1 MFQVSFGT
9 SALSAFRLEK
19 LRAALQTAAPGVE
32 IADTRHCYF
41 SALKAKTL
49 REGGT
54 EGSGHPAASPLRGLS
69 AAQAKL
75 LDKVLGLGKAAGE
88 PADAKKCQR
97 LLVIPRLGTI
107 SPWSTKATDI
117 AQHCGLSGVE
127 RIERGVVYY
136 LSTKNG
142 KALSQAELAEVLPLL
157 HDRMTETV
165 LDPSTGLR
173 AGLEGA
179 AEKIFRHG
187 KPQPLETVNVLKG
200 GRKALEKANRE
211 MGLALSA
218 DEIDYLVENFKKLER
233 NPTDVELMM
242 FAQANSEHCRH
253 KIFNADWVI
262 DGEAQDMSLF
272 GMIRNTHKVS
282 PQGTVVAYSDNSSII
297 EGAKIERFYPR
308 ADGGYAFSEELTHTL
323 MKVETHNHPTAIA
336 PFAGAATG
344 SGGEIRDEGATG
356 SGSRPKAGLTGFS
369 VSNLNIPGFV
379 QPWEHYS
386 PLPNPDKATSHSTKP
401 ASGQVAGY
409 LPQAGEGTGS
419 LPSHTRGESVARGA
433 QPAGGEGATYGKPSR
448 IVTALQIM
456 LDGPI
461 GGAAFNNEFGRPNL
475 AGYFRTFEEQVSG
488 EMRGYH
494 KPIMLA
500 GGVGNIKAEHTHKH
514 DLPTGALVIHLGGP
528 GMLIGLGGGAASSM
542 DTGANAENLD
552 FDSVQRGN
560 PEMQRRAQEVID
572 RCWQMGDNNPI
583 LSIHDVGAG
592 GMSNALPELVHGGG
606 KGARFELR
614 KIPLDETGMSPKQI
628 WCNESQERYVLAIAP
643 ERLDEFREL
652 CERERC
658 PFAVVGA
665 AIDADQ
671 ITVHDAEFDNDPV
684 SMPLS
689 VLLGKP
695 PKMTRNVKRE
705 TPRLSSLDCSGV
717 PLAEAVER
725 VLRLPSVAN
734 KTFLIS
740 IGDRTVGGMT
750 ARDQMVG
757 PWQVPVADV
766 AVTLM
771 GFNTNR
777 GEAFAIGE
785 RTPLALINAPAS
797 GRMAVGEAITNIAA
811 ARIEKIGDIK
821 LSANWMAAAGHHGED
836 AALFDTV
843 RAVGMELCPQLGIC
857 IPVGKDSM
865 SMKTSW
871 VEDQANFGGD
881 LPAKRVSRN
890 QNYLVKKEVTAPLSL
905 IVSAFAPCPDACHT
919 LTPQLAANLDTTL
932 LLIDLGQGK
941 NRMGGSA
948 LAQVYK
954 QVGDV
959 APDVDDA
966 QVLKNFFELVQRLHA
981 EGKLLAYHDRSDGG
995 AFVALCEMAFAS
1007 HIGLDIQV
1015 DGPHGDRLRALFNEE
1030 LGAVVQVKN
1039 GDVAHILELARD
1051 AGLKSVQKIATLNK
1065 TGMIEI
1071 SRGSEK
1077 LYSENAAQLQRI
1089 WSETTY
1095 QLQKLRDNPACV
1107 QQEFDRLLDVN
1118 DPGLHAKLTYDP
1130 NENPYDVRQEV
1141 LKAVRGE
1148 PDATTSHSTK
1158 LAKNASQVA
1167 GYVEPQADVRHPST
1181 GSGRAALAMTR
1192 PKIAILR
1199 EQGVNGQVEMAAAF
1213 DRAGFAAVDVHM
1225 SDIISGRVKLS
1236 DFKGFAAC
1244 GGFSYGD
1251 VLGAGEGWAKSI
1263 LFNPRA
1269 RDEFEAFFKRSDTF
1283 ALGVCNGCQMMSNL
1297 REVIPGAENWA
1308 HFSRNQSEQFE
1319 ARFVMVEVQKSPSL
1333 FFDGMAGSRM
1343 PIVVAHGEG
1352 YADFGNEKKLKAAQG
1367 LVTMRYADNY
1377 GQPTETYPL
1386 NPNGSPQG
1394 ITGLTT
1400 PDGRFSIMMPHPE
1413 RVFRAVQ
1420 HSWYPKEW
1428 QENGAWLRMFQ
1439 NARKWVG

>member
-1 MFQVSFGT
+1 MFRTSIGK
-9 SALSAFRLEK
+9 SALSAFRLDK
-19 LRAALQTAAPGVE
+19 LRTALDATRSGVTLE
-32 IADTRHCYF
+32 DTRHCYF
-41 SALKAKTL
+41 
-49 REGGT
+49 T
-54 EGSGHPAASPLRGLS
+54 ELS
-69 AAQAKL
+69 ADLAAADAVL
-75 LDKVLGLGKAAGE
+75 LERLLGLDKGAGE
-88 PADAKKCQR
+88 PHIEGKYQS
-97 LLVIPRLGTI
+97 LLVVPRLGTI
-107 SPWSTKATDI
+107 SPWSSKATDI
-117 AQHCGLSGVE
+117 ARHCALPQVT
-127 RIERGVVYY
+127 RIERGVVYF
-136 LSTKNG
+136 LKTRNG
-142 KALSQAELAEVLPLL
+142 KPLTDAEKQAVLPLL
-157 HDRMTETV
+157 HDRMTESVVT
-165 LDPSTGLR
+165 DA
-173 AGLEGA
+173 AGIEDRIFKHGTPQLLSSVDILAGGKTSLEA
-179 AEKIFRHG
+179 
-187 KPQPLETVNVLKG
+187 
-200 GRKALEKANRE
+200 ANRE
-211 MGLALSA
+211 LGLALSA
-218 DEIDYLVENFKKLER
+218 DEIDYLVENFTKLKR

-262 DGEAQDMSLF
+262 DDEQQAISLF
-272 GMIRNTHKVS
+272 GMIRNTHKLH
-282 PQGTVVAYSDNSSII
+282 PEGTVVAYSDNSSVIV
-297 EGAKIERFYPR
+297 GAEIERFYPR
-308 ADGGYAFSEELTHTL
+308 EGGAYAFSKELTHTL

-356 SGSRPKAGLTGFS
+356 TGSKPKAGLVGFS

-379 QPWEHYS
+379 QPWEHYLPS
-386 PLPNPDKATSHSTKP
+386 PPTPLPLAGEGSDEPSP
-401 ASGQVAGY
+401 ASGRGQ
-409 LPQAGEGTGS
+409 GEG
-419 LPSHTRGESVARGA
+419 RG
-433 QPAGGEGATYGKPSR
+433 TYGKPSR
-448 IVTALQIM
+448 IASPLQIM
-456 LDGPI
+456 IDGPL

-475 AGYFRTFEEQVSG
+475 AGYFRTFEESVNG

-500 GGVGNIKAEHTHKH
+500 GGVGSIRADHTHKH
-514 DLPTGALVIHLGGP
+514 DLPSGAVLIQLGGP

-592 GMSNALPELVHGGG
+592 GISNALPELVHGGG
-606 KGARFELR
+606 KGAKFELR
-614 KIPLDETGMSPKQI
+614 AVPSEERGMSPMQI
-628 WCNESQERYVLAIAP
+628 WSNEAQERYVLAIP
-643 ERLDEFREL
+643 VERVLEFQAL

-658 PFAVVGA
+658 PFAVLGT
-665 AIDADQ
+665 AIPEDQ
-671 ITVHDAEFDNDPV
+671 LVVHDENFGNNAVD
-684 SMPLS
+684 MPLS

-695 PKMTRNVKRE
+695 PKMTRTVQRE
-705 TPRLSSLDCSGV
+705 KVVLPKFDTSNIVLK
-717 PLAEAVER
+717 EAIER
-725 VLRLPSVAN
+725 VLRLPSVAD

-771 GFNTNR
+771 GYNTYL
-777 GEAFAIGE
+777 GEAFALGE
-785 RTPLALINAPAS
+785 RTPIAVLNAPAS
-797 GRMAVGEAITNIAA
+797 GRMAIGEAITNIAA
-811 ARIEKIGDIK
+811 AQIEKIGDIK

-843 RAVGMELCPQLGIC
+843 KAVGMELCPELGIS

-865 SMKTSW
+865 SMKTTW
-871 VEDQANFGGD
+871 KEDG
-881 LPAKRVSRN
+881 
-890 QNYLVKKEVTAPLSL
+890 QNKAVTAPLSL
-905 IVSAFAPCPDACHT
+905 IVTAFAPCSDVRAT
-919 LTPQLAANLDTTL
+919 LTPQLVADTDTVVL
-932 LLIDLGQGK
+932 LFDLGCGR

-966 QVLKNFFELVQRLHA
+966 KKLKTFFSLIQRLNRD
-981 EGKLLAYHDRSDGG
+981 GKLLAYHDRSDGG
-995 AFVALCEMAFAS
+995 MLAALCEMSFAS
-1007 HIGLDIQV
+1007 HIGLDIRL
-1015 DGPHGDRLRALFNEE
+1015 DELKGDDLSVLFNEE
-1030 LGAVVQVKN
+1030 LGALVQVRCDDLADLFVLCEEAGCSNLHEVARLNTTGTINITRGKTQLF
-1039 GDVAHILELARD
+1039 GDNA
-1051 AGLKSVQKIATLNK
+1051 IAL
-1065 TGMIEI
+1065 
-1071 SRGSEK
+1071 R
-1077 LYSENAAQLQRI
+1077 RI

-1095 QLQKLRDNPACV
+1095 QLQKLRDNPACA
-1107 QQEFDRLLDVN
+1107 QQEFDRTLDAKE
-1118 DPGLHAKLTYDP
+1118 PGLHVHLTYDL
-1130 NENPYDVRQEV
+1130 NEDPHPRSLSRLRE
-1141 LKAVRGE
+1141 RE
-1148 PDATTSHSTK
+1148 
-1158 LAKNASQVA
+1158 
-1167 GYVEPQADVRHPST
+1167 VEPSPASEKKQ
-1181 GSGRAALAMTR
+1181 GEGRSASIHLSR
-1192 PKIAILR
+1192 PRMAILR
-1199 EQGVNGQVEMAAAF
+1199 EQGVNGHVEMAAAF

-1225 SDIISGRVKLS
+1225 SDIISGRVKLQ
-1236 DFKGFAAC
+1236 DFKGVVAC

-1269 RDEFEAFFKRSDTF
+1269 RDEFEAFFKRNDTF

-1297 REVIPGAENWA
+1297 HEIIPGAENWA
-1308 HFSRNQSEQFE
+1308 HFGRNQSEQFE
-1319 ARFVMVEVQKSPSL
+1319 ARFVMVEVQQSSSIL
-1333 FFDGMAGSRM
+1333 FDGMAGSRM

-1352 YADFGNEKKLKAAQG
+1352 FADFGGTKRLHDAQP
-1367 LVTMRYADNY
+1367 LVTLRYVDHY
-1377 GQPTETYPL
+1377 GKPTTTYPL

-1420 HSWYPKEW
+1420 NSWYPGEW